1 MLRRPFARRYR
12 RALAALISA
21 TALVG
26 LLPAVG
32 PASAETPS
40 VPAAPVIASVTA
52 GDRQLAVDWNAST
65 TPADRPV
72 IDYQVMYRAG
82 SSGTWSMASTYSISY
97 DSGTQTGSDTT
108 WAHDRDPLDL
118 GVIPSDHASGVH
130 SYVER
135 TNGGRHNLAGV
146 YRVKADVAALRIRVD
161 GDAAGAATLRA
172 GYTTSPITDLRHNG
186 VELARTTQSA
196 AQSSFHLAGVTPP
209 LGPNSYFWIDGWDH
223 TSTNT
228 TFPEFASAT
237 IGSRRLRIDVATV
250 STATNT
256 TISGLINQ
264 QSYEVRVRARNSAG
278 WSAWSSTSTG
288 TPAGT
293 PEAPEGLELESGNSQ
308 LVARWRSPS
317 NNGGYAISDYD
328 IQFRVETA
336 GSTWTDW
343 QASTTSTDTTATI
356 NSGVSNA
363 STYQVRVRAV
373 NSAGGGPWT
382 APTSE
387 IAGKPSAP
395 SFTLSTVR
403 RPLPPGKYDKGGLLS
418 MTLAA
423 PANGSAVTDYDL
435 RYRSSGTTTWYTFR
449 DRSLDSGKLTSS
461 ETSAAAADPVDF
473 GTFSNPS
480 GRVAVTR
487 ESVGSGNAAKQG
499 VYKFSKAVDQL
510 WVRASGTITG
520 GGTVVA
526 RWHTSKPTAA
536 ELATA
541 GTQIFSATTDS
552 DNEFWQDGWVIDLPA
567 NAYLWFH
574 TSDSET
580 LTERRLLL
588 DFTDNAA
595 SGAMVLSGLL
605 NGTTYELQ
613 ARATNARG
621 TGVWGSASGTPGT
634 PVRVVVATPV
644 VKHQSLDVSWAAPAS
659 DNASLVLGYDVQ
671 YRAGSSG
678 AWMPQTHTTI
688 ARSTTVTG
696 LVNGTSYEVR
706 VRARNAH
713 GSAFWSASVT
723 GTPAPQVPDAPAA
736 PTLTSSGTTMTVE
749 WGAPSENGETITDYD
764 IGYSSDNGVTWTV
777 LSDGVSADTTA
788 TIASLSNAVTYLV
801 RVRARNS
808 VGPGAWS
815 TASTHTI
822 GRPSAPAAPTLTTGN
837 TQLTVEWTAASG
849 NGSDI
854 TDYDVTYCGES
865 GPKHCD
871 LAANW
876 FSLPDTAPSTALSA
890 VISGLANGEVYRVRV
905 RAENAAGT
913 GPWSPVS
920 RLKAGL
926 PEAVSAPTVTV
937 SDGALNASFTAVGG
951 NGTPI
956 TSYDV
961 AYCSVNCDSSDSLW
975 QAKSVAA
982 ADVGS
987 AIRAWIFELT
997 NGTTYLVRVRG
1008 SNRHGSGIWSPVVTA
1023 VPGTPAAPAAPTL
1036 RGGDHKIIVD
1046 WTPPGGNGST
1056 ISDYDVRYCASG
1068 CSSDA
1073 SWTSLEDTTDSTDR
1087 PAVIADLSIGS
1098 TYQVQ
1103 VRAQNARGVG
1113 AWSAASTHTVAA
1125 SPVPSQVLVPC
1136 APAGLTQLWTDDSCY
1151 IKAGVGGIKPFNGW
1165 TVRGDGSDYVSLFEY
1180 PDLGTVVV
1188 TAYNPLGG
1196 AAVIETSLDGQ
1207 VQDVF
1212 VVDTIRFAIRSH
1224 SLVHNGTTADL
1235 TVWLASP
1242 DHSSTSIYALN
1253 GTDYARSR
1261 IQLSLPEALRGATHD
1276 GDNPLGDWVRN
1287 PTQVVSQH
1295 GNAITF
1301 RLLVLTQGAHTIGI
1315 SAYRPAPDADCPL
1328 SGPLRCFTP
1337 PTPQKQ
1343 ISYVTT
1349 SQASATFQSGTV
1361 AAPAQ
1366 FTPTLT
1372 AEYGTGEI
1380 VASWTPPADNGAPIT
1395 AYQVEHRRHP
1405 GGTWTVTH
1413 TLDGDARSATISGVD
1428 AGETHRVRMRARNAA
1443 GWGNM
1448 SWPLAEVTVPVAP
1461 PDPPATPS
1469 SVSVE
1474 RSAGVLE
1481 ASWPAA
1487 SGATSYHIT
1496 YRSMNGGTWQLAAF
1510 DHESTSIT
1518 ISGVDDS
1525 AAYLVGVRARN
1536 SGGGSG
1542 WRNSPQAPPFTPSP
1556 PQQPPGTPSSVSVV
1570 RSVGV
1575 LEASW
1580 PAVSGATSYHVTYS
1594 SDGGGSWLLAA
1605 FDHPSASITITG
1617 ADDSSTYLVAVR
1629 ARNAAGGSGWRNSS
1643 PVPPLLDPPGT
1654 PSSVSVVRSVGV
1666 LEASWPAVSGATSY
1680 HVTYRSLSGGT
1691 WQLAALNHPS
1701 NSITI
1706 SGVDDS
1712 AAYLVGV
1719 RARNS
1724 AGDSGWRNSPQAPP
1738 L

>member
-1 MLRRPFARRYR
+1 MLRRSSARRYR

-32 PASAETPS
+32 PASAETLT
-40 VPAAPVIASVTA
+40 VPGAPVIASVTA

-146 YRVKADVAALRIRVD
+146 YRVKADVAALRIRGD

-196 AQSSFHLAGVTPP
+196 TQSSFHLAGVTPP

-228 TFPEFASAT
+228 TFPEFAST
-237 IGSRRLRIDVATV
+237 TVSSRRLRIDVATV

-308 LVARWRSPS
+308 LVARWSSPS

-328 IQFRVETA
+328 IQFRAETA

-423 PANGSAVTDYDL
+423 AANGSAVTDYDL

-461 ETSAAAADPVDF
+461 ETSGTADPVDF

-520 GGTVVA
+520 GGTVAA

-595 SGAMVLSGLL
+595 SGAMVLSGLR
-605 NGTTYELQ
+605 NGTSYELQ

-678 AWMPQTHTTI
+678 AWTPQTHTTT
-688 ARSTTVTG
+688 ARSTTITD

-713 GSAFWSASVT
+713 GSAYWSASVT
-723 GTPAPQVPDAPAA
+723 GTPAPQAPDAPAA
-736 PTLTSSGTTMTVE
+736 PRLTSSGTTMTVE
-749 WGAPSENGETITDYD
+749 WGAPSENGAAITDYD
-764 IGYSSDNGVTWTV
+764 IGYSSDNGATWTV
-777 LSDGVSADTTA
+777 LSDGVSTDTSA

-808 VGPGAWS
+808 VDPGAWS

-837 TQLTVEWTAASG
+837 TQLTVAWNAASG
-849 NGSDI
+849 NGSNI

-871 LAANW
+871 LATNW
-876 FSLPDTAPSTALSA
+876 FFLPDTVPSTALSA

-956 TSYDV
+956 TGYDV
-961 AYCSVNCDSSDSLW
+961 AYCSVNCDSGESAW
-975 QAKSVAA
+975 QTLVTSSAP
-982 ADVGS
+982 VGS
-987 AIRAWIFELT
+987 TIRRWIFELT

-1008 SNRHGSGIWSPVVTA
+1008 NNIHGSGIWSPVVTA

-1046 WTPPGGNGST
+1046 WTPPGDHGST

-1113 AWSAASTHTVAA
+1113 AWSATSTHTVAV

-1207 VQDVF
+1207 LQDVF
-1212 VVDTIRFAIRSH
+1212 VVDTVRFAIRSH

-1349 SQASATFQSGTV
+1349 SQASATFQSGH
-1361 AAPAQ
+1361 
-1366 FTPTLT
+1366 
-1372 AEYGTGEI
+1372 I
-1380 VASWTPPADNGAPIT
+1380 TPPG
-1395 AYQVEHRRHP
+1395 
-1405 GGTWTVTH
+1405 
-1413 TLDGDARSATISGVD
+1413 
-1428 AGETHRVRMRARNAA
+1428 
-1443 GWGNM
+1443 
-1448 SWPLAEVTVPVAP
+1448 
-1461 PDPPATPS
+1461 TPS

-1481 ASWPAA
+1481 VSWPAV
-1487 SGATSYHIT
+1487 SGATGYHIT
-1496 YRSMNGGTWQLAAF
+1496 YSSNGGGSWQLAAF
-1510 DHESTSIT
+1510 DHRSNSIS
-1518 ISGVDDS
+1518 ISDVDDS
-1525 AAYLVGVRARN
+1525 ATYLVGVRAHN
-1536 SGGGSG
+1536 PSGGGN
-1542 WRNSPQAPPFTPSP
+1542 WRNSSPVAPLPTTPPGTPSSVSVVRSAGVLEVSWPAVSGATGYHITYSSNGGGSWDLAAFDHGSTSISISGVDDAATYLVGVRATNSAGGSNWRNSLPVPPFV

-1570 RSVGV
+1570 RSAGV

-1594 SDGGGSWLLAA
+1594 SNGGGS
-1605 FDHPSASITITG
+1605 
-1617 ADDSSTYLVAVR
+1617 
-1629 ARNAAGGSGWRNSS
+1629 
-1643 PVPPLLDPPGT
+1643 
-1654 PSSVSVVRSVGV
+1654 
-1666 LEASWPAVSGATSY
+1666 
-1680 HVTYRSLSGGT
+1680 

-1706 SGVDDS
+1706 SGVDDA

-1724 AGDSGWRNSPQAPP
+1724 AGDSGWRNSPQVPS

>member
-1 MLRRPFARRYR
+1 MFERPSARRHG

-21 TALVG
+21 SALLG
-26 LLPAVG
+26 LLPSVS
-32 PASAETPS
+32 SANAQTPS

-82 SSGTWSMASTYSISY
+82 SSGTWSMASTYGLSY

-108 WAHDRDPLDL
+108 WAHNRDPLDL
-118 GVIPSDHASGVH
+118 AVIPSDHASGVQ

-135 TNGGRHNLAGV
+135 TNGGRHSLAGV
-146 YRVKADVAALRIRVD
+146 YRVKADIAALRIRVD
-161 GDAAGAATLRA
+161 GDAVGAATMRA

-196 AQSSFHLAGVTPP
+196 TQSSFHLAGVTPP

-237 IGSRRLRIDVATV
+237 ISNRRLRIDIATV

-264 QSYEVRVRARNSAG
+264 RSYQVRVRARNSAG

-293 PEAPEGLELESGNSQ
+293 PEVPEGLELESGNSQ
-308 LVARWRSPS
+308 LVARWSAPS

-328 IQFRVETA
+328 IQFRAETA

-373 NSAGGGPWT
+373 NSAGDGPWT

-403 RPLPPGKYDKGGLLS
+403 RPLPPGKYDRGGLLS

-423 PANGSAVTDYDL
+423 PANGSAVSDYDL

-461 ETSAAAADPVDF
+461 ETSGTADPVDF

-480 GRVAVTR
+480 GAVAVTR

-552 DNEFWQDGWVIDLPA
+552 DNEFWQDGWFIDLPA
-567 NAYLWFH
+567 NAYLWLH
-574 TSDSET
+574 TSDSEA

-595 SGAMVLSGLL
+595 SGAMVLSGLR

-634 PVRVVVATPV
+634 PMRVVVATPAA
-644 VKHQSLDVSWAAPAS
+644 KHQSLDVSWAAPAS

-678 AWMPQTHTTI
+678 TWTPQTHTTT
-688 ARSTTVTG
+688 ARSTTITD
-696 LVNGTSYEVR
+696 LVNGTPYEVR
-706 VRARNAH
+706 VRARNVH
-713 GSAFWSASVT
+713 GSAFWSTSVT
-723 GTPAPQVPDAPAA
+723 GTPAPQAPDEPAA
-736 PTLTSSGTTMTVE
+736 PRLTSSGTTMTVE
-749 WGAPSENGETITDYD
+749 WDAPSENGETITDYD
-764 IGYSSDNGVTWTV
+764 IGYSSDNGATWTV
-777 LSDGVSADTTA
+777 LSDGVSANTTA

-822 GRPSAPAAPTLTTGN
+822 GRPSAPAAPALTTGN
-837 TQLTVEWTAASG
+837 TQLTVAWNAASG
-849 NGSDI
+849 NGSNI

-865 GPKHCD
+865 TPKNCD
-871 LAANW
+871 FAANW

-890 VISGLANGEVYRVRV
+890 VISGLANGETYRVRV

-913 GPWSPVS
+913 GPWSPVA
-920 RLKAGL
+920 RMMPGL
-926 PEAVSAPTVTV
+926 PEAVSAPTLLAGDGLVTV
-937 SDGALNASFTAVGG
+937 RFTAVSG
-951 NGTPI
+951 NGTPNS
-956 TSYDV
+956 TYDV
-961 AYCSVNCDSSDSLW
+961 AYCSINCDSSDSHW
-975 QAKSVAA
+975 QTKPLEARDA
-982 ADVGS
+982 GT
-987 AIRAWIFELT
+987 AIDYWLFDLT
-997 NGTTYLVRVRG
+997 NGTTYHVRVRG
-1008 SNRHGSGIWSPVVTA
+1008 NNIYGSGRWSPIETA
-1023 VPGTPAAPAAPTL
+1023 VPGVPAVPAAPML

-1046 WTPPGGNGST
+1046 WTPPGDHGST
-1056 ISDYDVRYCASG
+1056 ISDYDVRYCSSG

-1073 SWTSLEDTTDSTDR
+1073 DWTSLEDTTDSTDH
-1087 PAVIADLSIGS
+1087 PAVIDGLSIGA

-1103 VRAQNARGVG
+1103 VRGQNARGVG
-1113 AWSAASTHTVAA
+1113 PWSAASTHTLAA
-1125 SPVPSQVLVPC
+1125 SPVPAQVFMPC
-1136 APAGLTQLWTDDSCY
+1136 TPGGITQLWVDHSCY
-1151 IKAGVGGIKPFNGW
+1151 LKAGAGGIKPFDAW
-1165 TVRGDGSDYVSLFEY
+1165 KVRGDGGDYVRMGEY
-1180 PDLGTVVV
+1180 PHLGLVDM

-1196 AAVIETSLDGQ
+1196 AAVIETSLEGA
-1207 VQDVF
+1207 VQEVF
-1212 VVDTIRFAIRSH
+1212 VVDVIRFAIRDYSITH
-1224 SLVHNGTTADL
+1224 DGASAELK
-1235 TVWLASP
+1235 VWLASP
-1242 DHSSTSIYALN
+1242 DNFSPDIYTHN
-1253 GTDYARSR
+1253 GADYARSW
-1261 IQLSLPEALRGATHD
+1261 IELSLPDSLRGATHV
-1276 GDNPLGDWVRN
+1276 GNNPLGPWTRT
-1287 PTQVVSQH
+1287 PIQVVGQYSDV
-1295 GNAITF
+1295 ITIP
-1301 RLLVLTQGAHTIGI
+1301 LLVLSHGDHTIDI
-1315 SAYRPAPDADCPL
+1315 DAHRPAPEASCPL
-1328 SGPLRCFTP
+1328 TGPLRCFTP
-1337 PTPQKQ
+1337 PEPERR
-1343 ISYVTT
+1343 ISLLT
-1349 SQASATFQSGTV
+1349 SAQATATFQSGH
-1361 AAPAQ
+1361 
-1366 FTPTLT
+1366 
-1372 AEYGTGEI
+1372 I
-1380 VASWTPPADNGAPIT
+1380 TPPA
-1395 AYQVEHRRHP
+1395 
-1405 GGTWTVTH
+1405 
-1413 TLDGDARSATISGVD
+1413 
-1428 AGETHRVRMRARNAA
+1428 
-1443 GWGNM
+1443 
-1448 SWPLAEVTVPVAP
+1448 
-1461 PDPPATPS
+1461 
-1469 SVSVE
+1469 
-1474 RSAGVLE
+1474 
-1481 ASWPAA
+1481 
-1487 SGATSYHIT
+1487 
-1496 YRSMNGGTWQLAAF
+1496 
-1510 DHESTSIT
+1510 
-1518 ISGVDDS
+1518 
-1525 AAYLVGVRARN
+1525 
-1536 SGGGSG
+1536 
-1542 WRNSPQAPPFTPSP
+1542 
-1556 PQQPPGTPSSVSVV
+1556 TPSSVSVV

-1575 LEASW
+1575 LEVSW
-1580 PAVSGATSYHVTYS
+1580 PAVSGATGYHITYS
-1594 SDGGGSWLLAA
+1594 SDGGSSWQLAA
-1605 FDHPSASITITG
+1605 FDHRSASISISDV
-1617 ADDSSTYLVAVR
+1617 DDSATYLVGVR
-1629 ARNAAGGSGWRNSS
+1629 AHNPSGGGNWRNSS
-1643 PVPPLLDPPGT
+1643 PVAPLPTTPPAT

-1666 LEASWPAVSGATSY
+1666 LEVSWPAVSGATGYHITYSSNGGDSWDLAAFDHGSAGISISGVDDAATYLVGVRATNSAGGSNWRNSLPVPPFVPQQPPGTPSSVNVVRSVGVLEVSWPAVSGATSY
-1680 HVTYRSLSGGT
+1680 HITYSSNGGSS
-1691 WQLAALNHPS
+1691 WDLAAFDHGS
-1701 NSITI
+1701 ASISI

-1712 AAYLVGV
+1712 LTYLVGV
-1719 RARNS
+1719 RAKNS
-1724 AGDSGWRNSPQAPP
+1724 AGGSGWRNSSPVPP
-1738 L
+1738 H

>member
-1 MLRRPFARRYR
+1 MLGRPSTRRRR

-26 LLPAVG
+26 LLPAIG
-32 PASAETPS
+32 PASAETLT
-40 VPAAPVIASVTA
+40 VPGAPVIASVTS
-52 GDRQLAVDWNAST
+52 GDRELAVDWNASS
-65 TPADRPV
+65 TPVDRPV

-82 SSGTWSMASTYSISY
+82 SSGSWSMASTYSLSY
-97 DSGTQTGSDTT
+97 DSGTQANSDTT
-108 WAHDRDPLDL
+108 WAHNRDPLDL
-118 GVIPSDHASGVH
+118 DTIPSDHASGVQ
-130 SYVER
+130 SYLER

-161 GDAAGAATLRA
+161 GDAVGAATMRA
-172 GYTTSPITDLRHNG
+172 SYTTSPITDLRHNG
-186 VELARTTQSA
+186 VELARATQSTTQTA
-196 AQSSFHLAGVTPP
+196 FHLSGVTPP

-237 IGSRRLRIDVATV
+237 ISSRRLRIDVATV

-264 QSYEVRVRARNSAG
+264 RSYQVRVRARNSAG

-293 PEAPEGLELESGNSQ
+293 PEVPEGLELESGNSQ
-308 LVARWRSPS
+308 LVARWSAPA
-317 NNGGYAISDYD
+317 NDGGYAISDYD
-328 IQFRVETA
+328 IQYRVTTA
-336 GSTWTDW
+336 SGWTDW

-363 STYQVRVRAV
+363 STYLVRVRAA
-373 NSAGGGPWT
+373 NSAGDGPWT
-382 APTSE
+382 EPTSE
-387 IAGKPSAP
+387 TAGKPSAP

-461 ETSAAAADPVDF
+461 ETSGAADPINF

-480 GRVAVTR
+480 GAVAVTR
-487 ESVGSGNAAKQG
+487 ESIGSGNAAKQG

-552 DNEFWQDGWVIDLPA
+552 DNEFWQDGWVVDLPA
-567 NAYLWFH
+567 NAYLWLH
-574 TSDSET
+574 TSDTET

-595 SGAMVLSGLL
+595 SGAMVLSGLR

-634 PVRVVVATPV
+634 PMRVVVATPV

-678 AWMPQTHTTI
+678 AWTPQTHTTT
-688 ARSTTVTG
+688 ARSTTITG

-723 GTPAPQVPDAPAA
+723 GTPAPQAPDAPAA
-736 PTLTSSGTTMTVE
+736 PRLTSSGTTMTVD
-749 WGAPSENGETITDYD
+749 WDAPSGNGATITDYD
-764 IGYSSDNGVTWTV
+764 IGYSSDNGANWTV
-777 LSDGVSADTTA
+777 LSDGVSTDTSA
-788 TIASLSNAVTYLV
+788 TIASLSNAVTYIV

-808 VGPGAWS
+808 VDPGAWS

-837 TQLTVEWTAASG
+837 TQLTVAWNAASG
-849 NGSDI
+849 NGSNI

-865 GPKHCD
+865 TPKNCD
-871 LAANW
+871 FAANW
-876 FSLPDTAPSTALSA
+876 FSLPDTVPSTALSA

-926 PEAVSAPTVTV
+926 PEAVSAPTLTV
-937 SDGALNASFTAVGG
+937 GDGSLNASFTAVSG
-951 NGTPI
+951 NGTPLTYHEI
-956 TSYDV
+956 
-961 AYCSVNCDSSDSLW
+961 AYCSVDCDSGESVW
-975 QAKSVAA
+975 QTHLASSGT
-982 ADVGS
+982 VGS
-987 AIRAWIFELT
+987 SVRAWLFDLT

-1008 SNRHGSGIWSPVVTA
+1008 NNRHGSGIWSPVVTA
-1023 VPGTPAAPAAPTL
+1023 VPGVPAAPAAPTL

-1046 WTPPGGNGST
+1046 WTPPGDHGSAIT
-1056 ISDYDVRYCASG
+1056 DYDVRYCASG

-1087 PAVIADLSIGS
+1087 PAVIADLSTGW

-1113 AWSAASTHTVAA
+1113 AWSATSTHTVAV
-1125 SPVPSQVLVPC
+1125 SPVPSRAVLVPC
-1136 APAGLTQLWTDDSCY
+1136 TPGGITQLWVDNSCY
-1151 IKAGVGGIKPFNGW
+1151 IKAGVGGIKPFDAW
-1165 TVRGDGSDYVSLFEY
+1165 EVRGDGGDYVRLSEY
-1180 PDLGTVVV
+1180 PHLDLVEM

-1196 AAVIETSLDGQ
+1196 AAVIETSLDGS
-1207 VQDVF
+1207 VQEVF
-1212 VVDTIRFAIRSH
+1212 VVDVIRFAIRDYSITH
-1224 SLVHNGTTADL
+1224 SGDTAEL
-1235 TVWLASP
+1235 KVWLASP
-1242 DHSSTSIYALN
+1242 DHLSPDIYMRN
-1253 GTDYARSR
+1253 GTDYARSW
-1261 IQLSLPEALRGATHD
+1261 IEVSLPAALRGATHD
-1276 GDNPLGDWVRN
+1276 GDNPLGPWVRN
-1287 PTQVVSQH
+1287 PVQVVGQH
-1295 GNAITF
+1295 SDVITIP
-1301 RLLVLTQGAHTIGI
+1301 LLVLSHGSHTIDI
-1315 SAYRPAPDADCPL
+1315 DAHRPAPDADCPL
-1328 SGPLRCFTP
+1328 TGPLRCFTP
-1337 PTPQKQ
+1337 PEPERQ
-1343 ISYVTT
+1343 ISFLT
-1349 SQASATFQSGTV
+1349 SAQATATFQSGH
-1361 AAPAQ
+1361 
-1366 FTPTLT
+1366 
-1372 AEYGTGEI
+1372 I
-1380 VASWTPPADNGAPIT
+1380 TPPG
-1395 AYQVEHRRHP
+1395 
-1405 GGTWTVTH
+1405 
-1413 TLDGDARSATISGVD
+1413 
-1428 AGETHRVRMRARNAA
+1428 
-1443 GWGNM
+1443 
-1448 SWPLAEVTVPVAP
+1448 
-1461 PDPPATPS
+1461 TPS

-1481 ASWPAA
+1481 VSWPAV
-1487 SGATSYHIT
+1487 SGATGYHIT
-1496 YRSMNGGTWQLAAF
+1496 YSSNGGGSWQLAAF
-1510 DHESTSIT
+1510 DHRSNSIS
-1518 ISGVDDS
+1518 ISDVDDS
-1525 AAYLVGVRARN
+1525 ATYLVGVRAHN
-1536 SGGGSG
+1536 PSGGGN
-1542 WRNSPQAPPFTPSP
+1542 WRNSSPVAPLPTT
-1556 PQQPPGTPSSVSVV
+1556 PPGTPSSVSVV

-1575 LEASW
+1575 LEVSW
-1580 PAVSGATSYHVTYS
+1580 PAVSGATGYHITYS
-1594 SDGGGSWLLAA
+1594 SNGGGSWDLAA
-1605 FDHPSASITITG
+1605 FDHGSASIWISG
-1617 ADDSSTYLVAVR
+1617 VDDAATYLVGVR
-1629 ARNAAGGSGWRNSS
+1629 ATNSAGGSNWRNSL
-1643 PVPPLLDPPGT
+1643 PVAPLPTTPPGT

-1666 LEASWPAVSGATSY
+1666 LEVSWPAVSGATSY
-1680 HVTYRSLSGGT
+1680 HITYSSNGGGS
-1691 WQLAALNHPS
+1691 WDLAAFDHGS
-1701 NSITI
+1701 ASISI

-1712 AAYLVGV
+1712 LTYLVGV
-1719 RARNS
+1719 RAKNS
-1724 AGDSGWRNSPQAPP
+1724 AGGSGWRNSSPVPP